1 MEAQNRPFGTCEAPA
16 SPAILPTPTAAKALP
31 ATAFTAVRRP
41 IPDASDLVKSS
52 KRELL
57 IGAYPIPHHVPS
69 GGRVPDR
76 RPQELFVRYGH
87 HPLPFPLRRSTKR
100 ATGPATGCDA
110 APGEIVAISNGTT
123 PKVRF
128 DPSPRGVRVRSSLR
142 SDLT

>member
-1 MEAQNRPFGTCEAPA
+1 MCEALA
-16 SPAILPTPTAAKALP
+16 SPASLPTPTAAKALP

-41 IPDASDLVKSS
+41 IPDTSDLVKSS

-57 IGAYPIPHHVPS
+57 IGAYPFPHHVPS

-76 RPQELFVRYGH
+76 RPQDPFVRYGP
-87 HPLPFPLRRSTKR
+87 HPLPLRRSTKR

-110 APGEIVAISNGTT
+110 APGEIVAIANGTT

-128 DPSPRGVRVRSSLR
+128 DPSPRGVRVRSSLQ